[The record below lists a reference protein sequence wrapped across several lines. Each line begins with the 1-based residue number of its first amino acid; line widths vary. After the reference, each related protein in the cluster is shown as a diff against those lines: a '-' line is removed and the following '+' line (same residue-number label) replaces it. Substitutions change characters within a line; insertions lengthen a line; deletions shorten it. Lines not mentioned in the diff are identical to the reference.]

1 MGILTDVVFAPAV
14 GPLKGVLWL
23 ARIIAEQA
31 ERVLYDEDAIR
42 AELLDLEQRL
52 EAGQIG
58 EADYEQQEEIL
69 LERLKIARER
79 MRASP

>member
-1 MGILTDVVFAPAV
+1 MGMLTDVVFAPAV

-31 ERVLYDEDAIR
+31 ERTLYDEGVIR
-42 AELLDLEQRL
+42 AALLDLEQQL
-52 EAGQIG
+52 EAGEIDEDAYETQ
-58 EADYEQQEEIL
+58 EAVL

-79 MRASP
+79 MRSGL

>member
-1 MGILTDVVFAPAV
+1 MGMLTDVVFAPAV

-31 ERVLYDEDAIR
+31 ERTLYDEGVIR
-42 AELLDLEQRL
+42 AALLDLEQQL
-52 EAGQIG
+52 EAGEID
-58 EADYEQQEEIL
+58 EDAYETQETVL

-79 MRASP
+79 MRSGL

>member
-1 MGILTDVVFAPAV
+1 MGMLTDVVFAPAA

-31 ERVLYDEDAIR
+31 ELTLYDEGVIR
-42 AELLDLEQRL
+42 AALLDLEQQL
-52 EAGQIG
+52 EAGEID
-58 EADYEQQEEIL
+58 EDAYETQETVL

-79 MRASP
+79 KRSGL

>member
-1 MGILTDVVFAPAV
+1 MGMLTDVVFAPAV

-31 ERVLYDEDAIR
+31 ERTLYDEGVIR
-42 AELLDLEQRL
+42 AALFDLEQQL
-52 EAGQIG
+52 EAGEID
-58 EADYEQQEEIL
+58 EDAYETQETVL

-79 MRASP
+79 MRSGL

>member
-1 MGILTDVVFAPAV
+1 MGILSNVVFAPAV

-31 ERVLYDEDAIR
+31 ERTLYDENVIR
-42 AELLDLEQRL
+42 AALLDLEQQL
-52 EAGQIG
+52 EAGEIG
-58 EADYEQQEEIL
+58 EADFETQEEIL

-79 MRASP
+79 ARSGA

>member
-31 ERVLYDEDAIR
+31 ERTLYDEDVIR
-42 AELLDLEQRL
+42 AALLSLEQQL
-52 EAGQIG
+52 EAGEIG
-58 EADYEQQEEIL
+58 EDEYEKQEELL

-79 MRASP
+79 MRSGL